1 MLQVVCIPA
10 KLNSKLEVDAV
21 GINIPKTGSL
31 KASPAPRQAA
41 LGRDMVFLPHGSMY
55 GNTML
60 AALTELTE
68 SGEGNDCG
76 CRAKAQ
82 LVSIPHPGSS
92 LGQMHGLN

>member
-1 MLQVVCIPA
+1 
-10 KLNSKLEVDAV
+10 
-21 GINIPKTGSL
+21 
-31 KASPAPRQAA
+31 
-41 LGRDMVFLPHGSMY
+41 
-55 GNTML
+55 ML

-92 LGQMHGLN
+92 LGQMHGPNGRAQFVPTPKINM